1 VSAPRV
7 AIVTGSSSGIGE
19 GIARALAADGFTVV
33 VTSSTSVDA
42 GERLAAELPGASYI
56 QADIAD
62 PSDAV
67 RLVETAV
74 ERHGRL
80 DLLVN
85 NAGVSR
91 PVPHTDL
98 DAITADDWHR
108 ILGVNVVGTWQ
119 VSVAAVKV
127 MEPGGQI
134 INITSVGGSR
144 PLGSSIPYS
153 VSKAALDHLT
163 RLLAKAVG
171 PDIRVNAIAPG
182 PVETRLTSDSLAT
195 RAARTAAMT
204 PLGRIGQPSDVA
216 AMVLAL
222 IKVPFVTG
230 EVIHVDG
237 GINLVTHVD
246 APRNDDEVSVSP
258 FRPAER
264 ARPHRTIRPA
274 PE

>member
-1 VSAPRV
+1 MSASRV

-33 VTSSTSVDA
+33 VNSATSVDA
-42 GERLAAELPGASYI
+42 GERLAAQLAEASYV

-67 RLVETAV
+67 RLVETTV

-91 PVPHTDL
+91 PVPHAEL

-171 PDIRVNAIAPG
+171 PDVRVNAIAPG
-182 PVETRLTSDSLAT
+182 PLQTRLTSDSLAT
-195 RAARTAAMT
+195 RAARTVAMT
-204 PLGRIGQPSDVA
+204 PLGRLGQPSDVA

-222 IKVPFVTG
+222 IKAPFVTG
-230 EVIHVDG
+230 EVINVDG
-237 GINLVTHVD
+237 GINLVTHMD
-246 APRNDDEVSVSP
+246 APRNDD
-258 FRPAER
+258 A
-264 ARPHRTIRPA
+264 
-274 PE
+274 

>member
-1 VSAPRV
+1 MSAPRV

-33 VTSSTSVDA
+33 VNSAASVDA
-42 GERLAAELPGASYI
+42 GERLAAQLPGASYV

-85 NAGVSR
+85 NAGISR
-91 PVPHTDL
+91 TVPHADL
-98 DAITADDWHR
+98 DAITAEDWHR

-119 VSVAAVKV
+119 VSVAALEV

-144 PLGSSIPYS
+144 PS
-153 VSKAALDHLT
+153 
-163 RLLAKAVG
+163 
-171 PDIRVNAIAPG
+171 
-182 PVETRLTSDSLAT
+182 
-195 RAARTAAMT
+195 AARSPT
-204 PLGRIGQPSDVA
+204 PS
-216 AMVLAL
+216 
-222 IKVPFVTG
+222 
-230 EVIHVDG
+230 
-237 GINLVTHVD
+237 
-246 APRNDDEVSVSP
+246 
-258 FRPAER
+258 
-264 ARPHRTIRPA
+264 ARPRSTT
-274 PE
+274 

>member
-1 VSAPRV
+1 MSAPRV
-7 AIVTGSSSGIGE
+7 AVVTGSSSGIGAE
-19 GIARALAADGFTVV
+19 IARALAADGFTVV

-42 GERLAAELPGASYI
+42 GERLAAELPGASYVR
-56 QADIAD
+56 ADIAD
-62 PSDAV
+62 PADAV

-91 PVPHTDL
+91 PVPHADL

-127 MEPGGQI
+127 LPPGGQI

-144 PLGSSIPYS
+144 PLGSSIPYA

-171 PDIRVNAIAPG
+171 PDVRVNAIAPG
-182 PVETRLTSDSLAT
+182 PVETGPTADGLAT

-204 PLGRIGQPSDVA
+204 PLGRLGQPADVA
-216 AMVLAL
+216 AMVVAL
-222 IKVPFVTG
+222 VKVPFVTG

-237 GINLVTHVD
+237 GINLVTHLD
-246 APRNDDEVSVSP
+246 GR
-258 FRPAER
+258 
-264 ARPHRTIRPA
+264 
-274 PE
+274 

>member
-19 GIARALAADGFTVV
+19 GIARGLTGDGWTVV
-33 VTSSTSVDA
+33 VNSATSVDA
-42 GERLAAELPGASYI
+42 GEKLAAELPGASYV

-62 PSDAV
+62 PADAV

-74 ERHGRL
+74 ARHGRL

-91 PVPHTDL
+91 PVPHADL
-98 DAITADDWHR
+98 DAVTPGDWHR

-119 VSVAAVKV
+119 VSVAAVKA

-144 PLGSSIPYS
+144 PLGSSIPYA
-153 VSKAALDHLT
+153 VSKAAVDHMT

-171 PDIRVNAIAPG
+171 PDVRVNAIAPG
-182 PVETRLTSDSLAT
+182 PLRTRLTSASLAA
-195 RAARTAAMT
+195 RAERTAAMT
-204 PLGRIGQPSDVA
+204 PLGRIGEPPDIA
-216 AMVLAL
+216 AVVLAL
-222 IKVPFVTG
+222 TRTPFVTG
-230 EVIHVDG
+230 EVINVDG
-237 GINLVTHVD
+237 GINLVTHMD
-246 APRNDDEVSVSP
+246 A
-258 FRPAER
+258 
-264 ARPHRTIRPA
+264 
-274 PE
+274 

>member
-1 VSAPRV
+1 MSAPRV

-33 VTSSTSVDA
+33 VNSATSVDA
-42 GERLAAELPGASYI
+42 GEKLAAELPGASYV

-62 PSDAV
+62 PADAV

-74 ERHGRL
+74 ARHGRL

-91 PVPHTDL
+91 PVPHADL
-98 DAITADDWHR
+98 DAVTPGDWHR

-119 VSVAAVKV
+119 VSVAAVKA

-144 PLGSSIPYS
+144 PLGSSIPYA
-153 VSKAALDHLT
+153 VSKAAVDHMT

-171 PDIRVNAIAPG
+171 PDVRVNAIAPG
-182 PVETRLTSDSLAT
+182 PLRTRLTSASLAA
-195 RAARTAAMT
+195 RAERTAAMT
-204 PLGRIGQPSDVA
+204 PLGRIGEPPDIA
-216 AMVLAL
+216 AVVLAL
-222 IKVPFVTG
+222 TRTPFVTG
-230 EVIHVDG
+230 EVINVDG
-237 GINLVTHVD
+237 GINLVTHMD
-246 APRNDDEVSVSP
+246 A
-258 FRPAER
+258 
-264 ARPHRTIRPA
+264 
-274 PE
+274 

>member
-1 VSAPRV
+1 MSAPPV

-19 GIARALAADGFTVV
+19 GIARALAADGYTVV
-33 VTSSTSVDA
+33 VNSATSVDA
-42 GERLAAELPGASYI
+42 GERLAAELPGASYV
-56 QADIAD
+56 QADVAD
-62 PSDAV
+62 LADAV

-74 ERHGRL
+74 ARHGRL

-91 PVPHTDL
+91 PVPHADL

-119 VSVAAVKV
+119 VSVAAVKA
-127 MEPGGQI
+127 MKPGGQI

-144 PLGSSIPYS
+144 PLGSSIPYA

-182 PVETRLTSDSLAT
+182 PTQTPLTAAGLAA
-195 RAARTAAMT
+195 RAARTAAIT
-204 PLGRIGQPSDVA
+204 PLGRIGRPSDVA

-222 IKVPFVTG
+222 TKVPFVTG
-230 EVIHVDG
+230 EVINVDG
-237 GINLVTHVD
+237 GINLVTHMDTPRDD
-246 APRNDDEVSVSP
+246 A
-258 FRPAER
+258 
-264 ARPHRTIRPA
+264 
-274 PE
+274 

>member
-1 VSAPRV
+1 MSAPRV

-33 VTSSTSVDA
+33 VNSATSVDA
-42 GERLAAELPGASYI
+42 GERLAAELPGASYV

-74 ERHGRL
+74 ARHGRL

-91 PVPHTDL
+91 AVPHADL
-98 DAITADDWHR
+98 DAVTADDWHR

-134 INITSVGGSR
+134 VNISSVGGSR
-144 PLGSSIPYS
+144 PLGSSIPYA
-153 VSKAALDHLT
+153 VSKAALDHMT

-171 PDIRVNAIAPG
+171 PEVRVNAIAPG
-182 PVETRLTSDSLAT
+182 PLQTRLTSAGLAT
-195 RAARTAAMT
+195 RMARTVAMT
-204 PLGRIGQPSDVA
+204 PMGRLGQPSDVA
-216 AMVLAL
+216 AMILAL
-222 IKVPFVTG
+222 VKAPFVTG
-230 EVIHVDG
+230 EVINVDG
-237 GINLVTHVD
+237 GINLVTHMD
-246 APRNDDEVSVSP
+246 APRDAN
-258 FRPAER
+258 A
-264 ARPHRTIRPA
+264 
-274 PE
+274 

>member
-1 VSAPRV
+1 M
-7 AIVTGSSSGIGE
+7 TGSSSGIGE
-19 GIARALAADGFTVV
+19 GIARALAADGFTIVV
-33 VTSSTSVDA
+33 NSATSVDA
-42 GERLAAELPGASYI
+42 GERLAAELPGASYV
-56 QADIAD
+56 QADVAD
-62 PSDAV
+62 PSDAL

-91 PVPHTDL
+91 PVPHADL
-98 DAITADDWHR
+98 GAITADDWHR

-171 PDIRVNAIAPG
+171 PDVRVNAIAPG
-182 PVETRLTSDSLAT
+182 PLQTRLTSDSLAT
-195 RAARTAAMT
+195 RAARTVAMT
-204 PLGRIGQPSDVA
+204 PLGRLGQPSDVA

-222 IKVPFVTG
+222 VKAPFVTG
-230 EVIHVDG
+230 EVINVDG
-237 GINLVTHVD
+237 GINLVTHMD
-246 APRNDDEVSVSP
+246 APRNDD
-258 FRPAER
+258 A
-264 ARPHRTIRPA
+264 
-274 PE
+274 

>member
-1 VSAPRV
+1 MSAPRV

-33 VTSSTSVDA
+33 VNSAASVDA
-42 GERLAAELPGASYI
+42 GERLAAQLPGASYV

-85 NAGVSR
+85 NAGISR
-91 PVPHTDL
+91 TVPHADL
-98 DAITADDWHR
+98 DAITAEDWHR

-119 VSVAAVKV
+119 VSVAALEV

-171 PDIRVNAIAPG
+171 PDVRVNAIAPG
-182 PVETRLTSDSLAT
+182 PLETRMTSDSLAA

-204 PLGRIGQPSDVA
+204 PLGRLGQPSDVA

-222 IKVPFVTG
+222 TKAPFVTG

-237 GINLVTHVD
+237 GINLVTHFD
-246 APRNDDEVSVSP
+246 APRNDD
-258 FRPAER
+258 A
-264 ARPHRTIRPA
+264 
-274 PE
+274 

>member
-1 VSAPRV
+1 MSAPRV
-7 AIVTGSSSGIGE
+7 AVVTGSSSGIGE

-33 VTSSTSVDA
+33 VHSATSADA
-42 GERLAAELPGASYI
+42 GERLAAELPGASYV

-67 RLVETAV
+67 RLVEKTV

-91 PVPHTDL
+91 SVPHPDL
-98 DAITADDWHR
+98 DAITPDDWHQ

-127 MEPGGQI
+127 MEPGSQI
-134 INITSVGGSR
+134 VNITSVGGSR

-182 PVETRLTSDSLAT
+182 PVETRLTADSLGP
-195 RAARTAAMT
+195 RAVRTAAMT
-204 PLGRIGQPSDVA
+204 PLGRLGRPSDVA

-222 IKVPFVTG
+222 TKVPFITG
-230 EVIHVDG
+230 EVIHIDG
-237 GINLVTHVD
+237 GINLITHMDLPRPD
-246 APRNDDEVSVSP
+246 A
-258 FRPAER
+258 
-264 ARPHRTIRPA
+264 
-274 PE
+274 

>member
-1 VSAPRV
+1 M
-7 AIVTGSSSGIGE
+7 TGSSSGIGE
-19 GIARALAADGFTVV
+19 GIARALAAEGYAVV

-42 GERLAAELPGASYI
+42 GERLAAELPGASYVR
-56 QADIAD
+56 ADIAD

-67 RLVETAV
+67 RLVETTVA
-74 ERHGRL
+74 RHGRL

-98 DAITADDWHR
+98 DAVTADDWHR

-153 VSKAALDHLT
+153 VSKAALDQLT

-171 PDIRVNAIAPG
+171 PGIRVNAIAPG

-204 PLGRIGQPSDVA
+204 PLGRLGQPSDVA

-222 IKVPFVTG
+222 VKVPFVTG
-230 EVIHVDG
+230 EVIRVDG

-246 APRNDDEVSVSP
+246 TPRGD
-258 FRPAER
+258 A
-264 ARPHRTIRPA
+264 
-274 PE
+274 

>member
-1 VSAPRV
+1 MSAPRV

-19 GIARALAADGFTVV
+19 GIARGLAGDGFTVV
-33 VTSSTSVDA
+33 VNSATSVEA
-42 GERLAAELPGASYI
+42 GEKLAAELPGASYV

-74 ERHGRL
+74 QRHGRL

-91 PVPHTDL
+91 AVPHADL
-98 DAITADDWHR
+98 DAVTADDWHR

-119 VSVAAVKV
+119 VSVAAVKA

-134 INITSVGGSR
+134 INISSVGGSR

-153 VSKAALDHLT
+153 VSKAALDQLT

-171 PDIRVNAIAPG
+171 PDVRVNAIAPG
-182 PVETRLTSDSLAT
+182 PLQTRLTAGSLAA
-195 RAARTAAMT
+195 RAARTAAIT
-204 PLGRIGQPSDVA
+204 PLGRLGQPSDVA
-216 AMVLAL
+216 AVVLAL
-222 IKVPFVTG
+222 TKTPFVTG
-230 EVIHVDG
+230 EVINVDG
-237 GINLVTHVD
+237 GINLVTHMD
-246 APRNDDEVSVSP
+246 APRTDD
-258 FRPAER
+258 A
-264 ARPHRTIRPA
+264 
-274 PE
+274 

>member
-1 VSAPRV
+1 MSAPRV
-7 AIVTGSSSGIGE
+7 AVVTGSSSGIGE

-33 VTSSTSVDA
+33 VHSATSVEA
-42 GERLAAELPGASYI
+42 GERVAAELPGASNV

-62 PSDAV
+62 PADAV

-74 ERHGRL
+74 ARHGRL

-98 DAITADDWHR
+98 DGITADDWHR

-127 MEPGGQI
+127 LAPGGQI

-144 PLGSSIPYS
+144 PLGSSIPYA

-163 RLLAKAVG
+163 RLRAKAVG
-171 PDIRVNAIAPG
+171 PDVRVNAIAPG

-204 PLGRIGQPSDVA
+204 PLGRLGQPSDVA

-222 IKVPFVTG
+222 TKVPFVTG

-237 GINLVTHVD
+237 GINLVTHLDTPRSD
-246 APRNDDEVSVSP
+246 A
-258 FRPAER
+258 
-264 ARPHRTIRPA
+264 
-274 PE
+274 

>member
-1 VSAPRV
+1 MSALRV
-7 AIVTGSSSGIGE
+7 AIVTGSTSGIGE

-33 VTSSTSVDA
+33 VNSASSVDA
-42 GERLAAELPGASYI
+42 GKRLAAELPGASYV

-62 PSDAV
+62 PADAM
-67 RLVETAV
+67 RLVGTAV
-74 ERHGRL
+74 ARHGRL

-91 PVPHTDL
+91 PVPHADL
-98 DAITADDWHR
+98 DAVTADDWHR

-119 VSVAAVKV
+119 ASVAAVKV
-127 MEPGGQI
+127 MEPGSQI

-153 VSKAALDHLT
+153 VSKAAVDHLT

-171 PDIRVNAIAPG
+171 PAVRVNAIAPG
-182 PVETRLTSDSLAT
+182 PIETRLTSDGLAK
-195 RAARTAAMT
+195 RAARTAAVT
-204 PLGRIGQPSDVA
+204 PLGRLGQPSDVA

-222 IKVPFVTG
+222 VKAPFVTG

-237 GINLVTHVD
+237 GINLVTHMD
-246 APRNDDEVSVSP
+246 APRTDG
-258 FRPAER
+258 A
-264 ARPHRTIRPA
+264 
-274 PE
+274 

>member
-1 VSAPRV
+1 M
-7 AIVTGSSSGIGE
+7 TGSSSGIGE

-33 VTSSTSVDA
+33 VNSATSVDA
-42 GERLAAELPGASYI
+42 GERLAAQLAEASYV

-67 RLVETAV
+67 RLVETTV

-91 PVPHTDL
+91 PVPHAEL

-171 PDIRVNAIAPG
+171 PDVRVNAIAPG
-182 PVETRLTSDSLAT
+182 PLQTRLTSDSLAT
-195 RAARTAAMT
+195 RAARTVAMT
-204 PLGRIGQPSDVA
+204 PLGRLGQPSDVA

-222 IKVPFVTG
+222 IKAPFVTG
-230 EVIHVDG
+230 EVINVDG
-237 GINLVTHVD
+237 GINLVTHMD
-246 APRNDDEVSVSP
+246 APRNDD
-258 FRPAER
+258 A
-264 ARPHRTIRPA
+264 
-274 PE
+274 

>member
-33 VTSSTSVDA
+33 VTSATSVDA
-42 GERLAAELPGASYI
+42 GERLAAELPGASYV

-127 MEPGGQI
+127 MQPGGQI
-134 INITSVGGSR
+134 VNITSVGGSR

-195 RAARTAAMT
+195 RAARTRAMT
-204 PLGRIGQPSDVA
+204 PLGRLGQPSDVA

-222 IKVPFVTG
+222 SKVPFVTG

-246 APRNDDEVSVSP
+246 APRDDD
-258 FRPAER
+258 A
-264 ARPHRTIRPA
+264 
-274 PE
+274 